1 MSKIVTIHQPD
12 FMPWLGLFNKINN
25 ADELI
30 ILDHVTNNPKSAEF
44 WCRRVKMLIGKQEH
58 WMSVTLKKDEQ
69 STFIPINKMELSMDE
84 KAVRKFIQSVEVN
97 YKRAP
102 FFLDVFYL
110 IENYFSMLGNNLCE
124 KNSWFIKEVMNKLS
138 IRTACSFSSVLE
150 PQFTSNEMLIDLLKK
165 RQATSYLCGGGSAEY
180 QKDELYTNN
189 GIKVKYNSFSHPEY
203 KQFNSPE
210 FIKGLSIIDVLMNL
224 GFEATSKFLT
234 KK

>member
-1 MSKIVTIHQPD
+1 
-12 FMPWLGLFNKINN
+12 MPWLGLFNKINN

-58 WMSVTLKKDEQ
+58 WMSVTLKKDE
-69 STFIPINKMELSMDE
+69 SNTFIPINTMELNMDTT
-84 KAVRKFIQSVEVN
+84 AIQKFKQSVEIN

-110 IENYFSMLGNNLCE
+110 IENYFSIKGSNLCE
-124 KNSWFIKEVMNKLS
+124 KNTWFIKEVMRKLD
-138 IRTACSFSSVLE
+138 IGTNCFFSSELE

-165 RQATSYLCGGGSAEY
+165 REATTYLCGGGAGGY
-180 QKDELYTNN
+180 QKDELYVDN
-189 GIKVKYNSFSHPEY
+189 GVQLKYNSFSHPEY
-203 KQFNSPE
+203 KQFNSPN

-224 GFEATSKFLT
+224 GFSGTAKLLI

>member
-1 MSKIVTIHQPD
+1 MSKTVTIHQPD

-44 WCRRVKMLIGKQEH
+44 WCRRVKMLIGGQEH
-58 WMSVTLKKDEQ
+58 WMSVTLKRDEK
-69 STFIPINKMELSMDE
+69 STFIPINTMEINMDS
-84 KAVRKFIQSVEVN
+84 KSINKFIQSIVMN

-102 FFLDVFYL
+102 FFTEVFYL
-110 IENYFSMLGNNLCE
+110 IENYFSIKGNDLCE
-124 KNSWFIKEVMNKLS
+124 KNTWFIKEVMNRLNIKTS
-138 IRTACSFSSVLE
+138 CFFSSELE
-150 PQFTSNEMLIDLLKK
+150 PQFASNEMLIDLLKK
-165 RQATSYLCGGGSAEY
+165 RQATIYLCGGGSAQY

-189 GIKVKYNSFSHPEY
+189 GMQVKYNSFSQPEY
-203 KQFNSPE
+203 KQFNSDI

-224 GFEATSKFLT
+224 GFSGTAKLLI